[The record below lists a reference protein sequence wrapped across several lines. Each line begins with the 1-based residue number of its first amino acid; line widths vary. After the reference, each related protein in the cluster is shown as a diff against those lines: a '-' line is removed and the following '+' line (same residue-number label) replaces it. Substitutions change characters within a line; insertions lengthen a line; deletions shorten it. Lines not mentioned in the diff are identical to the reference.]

1 MNEKQD
7 FYCADG
13 AFVVILRWSDR
24 QNCPSFL
31 LVERRDTGIFDL
43 PGGGVEYDLDL
54 DDDAFIQCAIG
65 EVKQETG
72 LSLCKE
78 RTFLDAVLRQRV
90 LEPIRMIGSLHLF
103 HYQLNLTSDV
113 VDEKFTGDE
122 TQSIRFVDFLDIDFS
137 DPSISPAARR
147 MILIFMKR
155 YDDQAIAAGDAPFIG
170 CLGKPFN
177 YGDICA

>member
-1 MNEKQD
+1 MNKND

-13 AFVVILRWSDR
+13 ASVVILKWSNE

-31 LVERRDTGIFDL
+31 LVQRRDTGIFEL

-54 DDDAFIQCAIG
+54 ENDAFIQCAIR

-90 LEPIRMIGSLHLF
+90 LKPIRMFGSLHLF
-103 HYQLNLTSDV
+103 HYQLNSTSDV
-113 VDEKFTGDE
+113 IDETFTGEE
-122 TQSIRFVDFLDIDFS
+122 TQSIRFFDLVDIDFS
-137 DPSISPAARR
+137 DPSISLATKR
-147 MILIFMKR
+147 MILIFMDR
-155 YDDQAIAAGDAPFIG
+155 YDDQAVVVGDAPFIG
-170 CLGKPFN
+170 WLGKPFQ
-177 YGDICA
+177 YGDICV